1 MKKCWQI
8 DIKIANI
15 MDKKE
20 QEEIWKKIPMF
31 PTYAASNLGRIKNI
45 KKDKLMA
52 QKGND
57 NRNYQRVCISHEN
70 KAYTKRV
77 ARLIWAAFNECD
89 CPQTIDHIDGNVLNN
104 NIENLKCVSIKE
116 NCMNKNTYGK
126 RINKYNLDDTKKREI
141 LTAYKNKEKTVWK
154 LSWEYSI
161 PTNYL
166 YTTFNRG
173 SWEHLCLNEDTN
185 NTYNSQN
192 E

>member
-1 MKKCWQI
+1 MEKKQ
-8 DIKIANI
+8 
-15 MDKKE
+15 
-20 QEEIWKKIPMF
+20 QEEIWKQIPMF

-89 CPQTIDHIDGNVLNN
+89 CAETIDHIDGNVLNN